1 MPSYDLIVIGAGI
14 AGMTAA
20 MGAAN
25 SGVKKILIIERESSV
40 GGIINQCIH
49 SGFGEKFLGKQVTG
63 PEYIDYIQKQLDK
76 SCIEIILNTTLLDVT
91 REKVLTYVNS
101 NEGVKEVTFGA
112 VIFAMG
118 SKERYSGNVVIPTNG
133 LTGIFTVGEAH
144 RIINL
149 EGYLP
154 GRNTLIIA
162 KDKWGF
168 IVARR
173 LIIEGGNI
181 EGVVIEN
188 SYDDIIDSEIH
199 NIIDGFYIPIIENS
213 RVIEI
218 EGNTRIQ
225 KVKIMNLKDNQI
237 QEKECDSLFLSVGF
251 IPENAIIKKLKID
264 IDSEILGPKVIDFK
278 TSIDGFFACGNI
290 IYGEKAMHMQETDGI
305 ECGVKVAQYIKKY
318 TLIKKVR

>member
-1 MPSYDLIVIGAGI
+1 MPSYDLIVVGAGV

-76 SCIEIILNTTLLDVT
+76 SRIEIILNTTLLDIT

-133 LTGIFTVGEAH
+133 LTGVFTVGEAH
-144 RIINL
+144 RIVNL

-154 GRNTLIIA
+154 GRNTIIIA

-188 SYDDIIDSEIH
+188 SYEDIIDSEIH

-237 QEKECDSLFLSVGF
+237 QEKECDSLLLSVGF
-251 IPENAIIKKLKID
+251 IPENSIIKKLKID

-290 IYGEKAMHMQETDGI
+290 IYGENALHMQETDGI
-305 ECGVKVAQYIKKY
+305 ECGVQAAQYIKKY
-318 TLIKKVR
+318 THI